1 MNDDEVV
8 EGAQGDQV
16 MQGGGPTRRAGDEV
30 VDVAHA
36 GGLFA
41 AGEGAVGVAGGDG
54 TAQVSWDGRFSLG
67 HDVSVQGNLDYEGE
81 IRSGGHY
88 GFSTHNGNI
97 RVAVPAKVSADVS
110 VATFNGNFESSF
122 PVQLTRTGHGKRFRF
137 VLGSGSAEL
146 ELESFQ
152 GAIRL
157 RRVGEAP

>member
-1 MNDDEVV
+1 VDIVGGISAESVNGDVTLERVRS
-8 EGAQGDQV
+8 DQV
-16 MQGGGPTRRAGDEV
+16 EC
-30 VDVAHA
+30 
-36 GGLFA
+36 
-41 AGEGAVGVAGGDG
+41 
-54 TAQVSWDGRFSLG
+54 S
-67 HDVSVQGNLDYEGE
+67 SVQGNLDYEGE